1 MDVEELSGVLLKT
14 GGQFVKISSAQAV
27 PRGYYA
33 LERFMNSGKNYA
45 KITLARGIL
54 NFKC

>member
-33 LERFMNSGKNYA
+33 LERFMNGGKNYA

-54 NFKC
+54 NFK